1 MNVRCVSATLLC
13 LLLAAC
19 SQSRFGDKFD
29 YAFSRTLLNEGGYVN
44 DPDDPGGETNYGIS
58 RRAYP
63 DVDIKGLTVYRAK
76 YLYYRDYWCKSGF
89 DRVRDYE
96 VVAKLF
102 DISVNFG
109 DDQAREIVQR
119 ALMSVYKIAH
129 LFTDYCSWNKLIP
142 LINGVPSNEAF
153 LAAIR
158 SDQAAVYRMIV
169 RNKEPM
175 GKFLNGWLSR
185 AYT

>member
-1 MNVRCVSATLLC
+1 MNVRCVSATLLS

-19 SQSRFGDKFD
+19 SSSRFGSKFD
-29 YAFSRTLLNEGGYVN
+29 YAFSKTLSNEGGYVN

-58 RRAYP
+58 KKAYP
-63 DVDIKGLTVYRAK
+63 DADIKGLTIDKVK
-76 YLYYRDYWCKSGF
+76 DLYYRDYWLKARF
-89 DRVRDYE
+89 DRVRNCE
-96 VVAKLF
+96 VAAKLF

-109 DDQAREIVQR
+109 DEQAREIVQR
-119 ALMSVYKIAH
+119 SLASVYRNPRLLKC
-129 LFTDYCSWNKLIP
+129 DDSWSKMIP
-142 LINGVPSNEAF
+142 LINCVPNNDAF
-153 LAAIR
+153 LSAIR

-175 GKFLNGWLSR
+175 RKFLDGWLSR

>member
-1 MNVRCVSATLLC
+1 MNVRCVSAALLC

-19 SQSRFGDKFD
+19 SSSRFGDKFD
-29 YAFSRTLLNEGGYVN
+29 YAFSRTLSNEGGYVN
-44 DPDDPGGETNYGIS
+44 DPGDPGGETNYGIS

-63 DVDIKGLTVYRAK
+63 DVDIRGLTVDKAK
-76 YLYYRDYWCKSGF
+76 YLYYRDYWCKSRF
-89 DRVRDYE
+89 DRVRDCE
-96 VVAKLF
+96 VAAKLF

-119 ALMSVYKIAH
+119 SLMSVYRNAH
-129 LFTDYCSWNKLIP
+129 LFNGDCGWDKMIP
-142 LINGVPSNEAF
+142 LINCVPSNEAF

-169 RNKEPM
+169 HNKEPM
-175 GKFLNGWLSR
+175 RKFLRGWLNR

>member
-1 MNVRCVSATLLC
+1 V
-13 LLLAAC
+13 
-19 SQSRFGDKFD
+19 
-29 YAFSRTLLNEGGYVN
+29 NEGAYVN

-58 RRAYP
+58 KRAYP
-63 DVDIKGLTVYRAK
+63 NVDIKGMTIDKAK
-76 YLYYRDYWCKSGF
+76 GLYYKDYWLKAGF
-89 DRVRDYE
+89 DRVRNYE
-96 VVAKLF
+96 VAAKLF

-109 DDQAREIVQR
+109 DEQAREIVQR
-119 ALMSVYKIAH
+119 SLTSVYKSARLLKI
-129 LFTDYCSWNKLIP
+129 DCSWDKMIP
-142 LINGVPSNEAF
+142 LINCVPNNEAF

-175 GKFLNGWLSR
+175 RKFLNGWLNR